1 VTEILTF
8 VVLGLAAG
16 SLIASLAVSLVLTFR
31 SSGVINFAVGANA
44 AFVAYSYWD
53 LTTRGRLFIGVE
65 IPLTADGSPLAP
77 WLALPISLLIA
88 AALGLLQYFLVY
100 RFLRGAS
107 ALAKIIASSGVLL
120 VLQSAIVLN
129 FSSDL
134 RIVKA
139 LVPATT
145 FVVGGVAIPLDRI
158 IAVAFTVVVALV
170 LTLVYQRTRF
180 GIATRASSDN
190 RKGAL
195 LVGIRPGRLEAVN
208 WTIAS
213 VLAGL
218 LGIFVTP
225 LIGLQPQSISL
236 FIVPALSAVL
246 LAGFSSF
253 WIAVL
258 AGFGIGTLQALIIY
272 AQGQDWFP
280 RIDGTPMP
288 GFKEALP
295 FLIIALVLFFRGRSL
310 PDRLSETAPRLPR
323 APRPTW
329 IWGRAGIAVA
339 LALVVILAAPSGWR
353 QALGNSL
360 IGAIVCMSFVV
371 VTGYLGQVSLAQMAV
386 AGASGFVLS
395 KAGLELGLPFLPAAL
410 LGVVAA
416 TLASVIVALP
426 ALRMRG
432 MQLAVITLAG
442 AVAIQN
448 LWFRNPEWG
457 GGATAARVD
466 PPSILGLEL
475 GSTNSFWNGDDTVPS
490 PGFVLFL
497 LVVATAVGLAIASIR
512 RSRLGARMLAVR
524 ANEAATAATGVNVA
538 TVKFAAFAIAG
549 AVAGVAGVLYGV
561 NFGLVTANRFDEFA
575 AITFLGVAFLGGI
588 TTVSGAVLGGL
599 LVSQGFMMYTVT
611 TLFGIG
617 TDFQILVA
625 GIAVVATVI
634 GNPDGMA
641 GVFRGVFARRAARW
655 RARRAASPG
664 SGPVG
669 IPSTEVVK

>member
-1 VTEILTF
+1 MIEILTF
-8 VVLGLAAG
+8 VVLGLAA
-16 SLIASLAVSLVLTFR
+16 SCLIASLAVSLVLTFR
-31 SSGVINFAVGANA
+31 ASGVINFAVGANA
-44 AFVAYSYWD
+44 AFVAYTYWD
-53 LTTRGRLFIGVE
+53 LTTRGRLFIGFE
-65 IPLTADGSPLAP
+65 IPLTADATGLSPWVAFP
-77 WLALPISLLIA
+77 VSLVVA
-88 AALGLLQYFLVY
+88 ATLGLLQYLLVY

-107 ALAKIIASSGVLL
+107 ALAKVIASSGVLL

-134 RIVKA
+134 RIVKP
-139 LVPATT
+139 LVPATS
-145 FVVGGVAIPLDRI
+145 VVLGSLSIPLDRI
-158 IAVAFTVVVALV
+158 IALAFTIVVAGV

-180 GIATRASSDN
+180 GITTRASSDN

-195 LVGIRPGRLEAVN
+195 LVGIRPGRLEAIN

-218 LGIFVTP
+218 LGILVTP
-225 LIGLQPQSISL
+225 LIGLQPESISL

-253 WIAVL
+253 WIAV
-258 AGFGIGTLQALIIY
+258 AGGVGIGTLQALVIY
-272 AQGQDWFP
+272 AQGQPWFP
-280 RIDGTPMP
+280 QVDNTPLP
-288 GFKEALP
+288 GVKEALP
-295 FLIIALVLFFRGRSL
+295 FVIIALVLFFRGRSL

-323 APRPTW
+323 APRPTYLW
-329 IWGRAGIAVA
+329 LRVGIGVA
-339 LALVVILAAPSGWR
+339 LALTVILAAPFGWR
-353 QALGNSL
+353 QALANSL

-386 AGASGFVLS
+386 AGAAGFVLS
-395 KAGLELGLPFLPAAL
+395 KAGTELGLPFLLAAL

-457 GGATAARVD
+457 GGATAATVA
-466 PPSILGLEL
+466 PPSILGIEL
-475 GSTNSFWNGDDTVPS
+475 GSTNSFWNGDGTLPS
-490 PGFVLFL
+490 PGSVLFL
-497 LVVATAVGLAIASIR
+497 LLVAVVVGVMIATIR

-538 TVKFAAFAIAG
+538 AVKFAAFAIAG
-549 AVAGVAGVLYGV
+549 AVAGVAGVLYGI
-561 NFGLVTANRFDEFA
+561 NFGLVTANRFDEFT
-575 AITFLGVAFLGGI
+575 AITFLGVAYLGGI
-588 TTVSGAVLGGL
+588 TTVTGAVIGGL
-599 LVSQGFMMYTVT
+599 LVSQGFMMHTVT

-617 TDFQILVA
+617 SDFQTLVA

-641 GVFRGVFARRAARW
+641 GVFRGVAARRLAWW
-655 RARRAASPG
+655 RARRAAPR
-664 SGPVG
+664 
-669 IPSTEVVK
+669 STPAVKEVVE